1 VGVSD
6 SVHVSVII
14 PEAEAAP
21 GFIWKPA
28 EERRRLAGAGVC
40 LCHHCRKQQQAIC
53 NCGWVKRA
61 MTVCVWL
68 QQMHL
73 PNPVW
78 DVIPRLHLSLISKRQ
93 RKP

>member
-6 SVHVSVII
+6 SIHASVII

-40 LCHHCRKQQQAIC
+40 FCHHCRKQQQAIVD
-53 NCGWVKRA
+53 GRSA
-61 MTVCVWL
+61 
-68 QQMHL
+68 Q
-73 PNPVW
+73 
-78 DVIPRLHLSLISKRQ
+78 
-93 RKP
+93 